1 MALTAAQIAWCAA
14 VLGAS
19 TASYHAPPVVKQV
32 KAKIAQAAKTPV
44 AKGKRVQKAAPA
56 TPVAHRAVPA
66 SPSRVLDC
74 PTPGLSAGTEL
85 MEIAPIKPLE
95 TAPAFPG
102 TGFVVEDY
110 SIIGRPGDVPAIPEG
125 TTWLYMIAGFGL
137 VGMAARQRR
146 AA

>member
-1 MALTAAQIAWCAA
+1 MALSAAQIALCAA
-14 VLGAS
+14 MFGAGVS
-19 TASYHAPPVVKQV
+19 TPAVVQKVKKQV
-32 KAKIAQAAKTPV
+32 SATEARTAQPKKDRGVVRPEPAARP
-44 AKGKRVQKAAPA
+44 G
-56 TPVAHRAVPA
+56 
-66 SPSRVLDC
+66 PSILDC

-137 VGMAARQRR
+137 VGMAARKRR
-146 AA
+146 LV